1 MKANGEKKKGQL
13 KKNGK
18 PKEKKNGSVKKENP
32 KEKKNGLMK
41 TGAAI
46 NPGKKNGLAKKNGE
60 GMKTGSM
67 KIGLG
72 KVASSI
78 LDSLLFSLP
87 SSASSVKII
96 SSFVRDSSSIVSAYV
111 LEKAKINRRRNINNN
126 LKAPSF
132 SFLIVT
138 PPQ

>member
-32 KEKKNGLMK
+32 KEKKSGLMK

-46 NPGKKNGLAKKNGE
+46 NQGGKKNGPAKKNGE

-72 KVASSI
+72 KVVSSR
-78 LDSLLFSLP
+78 LDSLLFSNP
-87 SSASSVKII
+87 SSVSSVRII
-96 SSFVRDSSSIVSAYV
+96 SSLVRDSSSIVSAYAI
-111 LEKAKINRRRNINNN
+111 K
-126 LKAPSF
+126 
-132 SFLIVT
+132 
-138 PPQ
+138 